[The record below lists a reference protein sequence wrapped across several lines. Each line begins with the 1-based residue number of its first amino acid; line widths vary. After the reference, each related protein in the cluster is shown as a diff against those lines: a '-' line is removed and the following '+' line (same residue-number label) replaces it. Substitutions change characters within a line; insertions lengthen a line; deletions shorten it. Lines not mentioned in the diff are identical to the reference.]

1 MRISNATLSSYGIFR
16 NRRVEFDETQ
26 SIFLAHGRNEGGK
39 STLLSFM
46 RNMLFGYAK
55 TSGEY
60 PPFSKDERYAKG
72 RLEFLTQ
79 DARRGAIER
88 VWEQGGDP
96 ELEFS
101 ARLAEGALTREE
113 LTALLGG
120 GMVNRDFFANFF
132 GISYR
137 EIATGESRLTSKK
150 LSETVY
156 GLAFGNAEQFT
167 KARENLKKRM
177 ESLYLPKGKKKPV
190 IQNAIQSFVEAKARR
205 GSNSTGEV
213 ARLEE
218 EKRNLE
224 EESTRASQ
232 ALNEAKRGAAFAE
245 SQVGALDAKG
255 RYDAAESR
263 LRQLLSRGYD
273 AESLA
278 EFDEEAERGASAILE
293 ELAQARRDAQTLKT
307 RVADAE
313 LGVASAKAALNPVF
327 AARYDAIDAQ
337 VAVASI
343 FKDGR
348 SGLDESRR
356 ELVARRRRLFEELE
370 ELGAL
375 AADASESER
384 DEAFAERLRALPA
397 PLSQELDSQTRRER
411 SLDDA
416 IRDEKPRVDAKRRE
430 FERAAAAL
438 DDAKKE
444 LDALGEDAQR
454 NVGEIVDET
463 ELLAQERG
471 RVELARKR
479 LTDYRR
485 KRAKIEETTRRLAD
499 AALGEDAQNS
509 SARVRLDALL
519 LKNPDAALPI
529 ATNVLLENYEEA
541 QEIVQERRKE
551 YESAER
557 SVQTFE
563 RELEA
568 LGTAAEDVETLLAQ
582 ARARRDAQWNVVAG
596 YLEQGKI
603 LALEEAIFLN
613 AIRAFKRGVDE
624 TDALHEKRRES
635 AEKKGYVD
643 KLRRDL
649 SAATQERAAIRTR
662 LDASVERA
670 AKIERETKF
679 FFAQGGFEFCAA
691 WSMDALLAWI
701 GEWRALAGLLD
712 ELSEIEKDVK
722 AFALEL
728 RDFLA
733 HCVQIA
739 ADWGADLDL
748 DFDARAPLPL
758 DAPDESLETLLA
770 SFDAAARRWKLL
782 EADAKRRQERV
793 VEYARCV
800 DERRRVEVELRE
812 VEAELDALAAE
823 RAALAADLADFLNK
837 IDPPVSVEARRSWN
851 ALLLF
856 FQGLKRWR
864 EAARSLEKD
873 AADFDAKRSRFDTHE
888 RAVRALAETLGA
900 SDLPDGDYPTILNRW
915 KEIATRAR
923 DAQNTHRERAKAQEQ
938 DALLLKDVEAKIDAI
953 RDAYK
958 TIWSRYV
965 AKEEEFEEFRQLARE
980 YREARKE
987 RKTARWELAKT
998 LNLDANSSEFE
1009 AAVDRLSERD
1019 PEELRAALHEAKETL
1034 AARDEESVHARELLF
1049 AKKKELEEALAET
1062 GGADAEYAY
1071 TASLAS
1077 LSAGIDEYVP
1087 LKLAYEAL
1095 NASLKEFE
1103 ETRAPRILER
1113 ASRLFRD
1120 VTDGAY
1126 ERIFPSDA
1134 SEGKGRKGRGS
1145 ASTPG
1150 DESRFNDGSAMG
1162 YLVETRGE
1170 KKPLDA
1176 LSQGTREQLYLAI
1189 RLALIEEYAVDREP
1203 LPLLAD
1209 DVLVQYDDRRVEKT
1223 IEALCRFASPSQ
1235 QVILMTHHAAT
1246 RDAFARIVG
1255 AEGIIELDE

>member
-1 MRISNATLSSYGIFR
+1 MRISKATLSSYGIFR
-16 NRRVEFDETQ
+16 NRRLEFDETQ

-55 TSGEY
+55 TSWEY
-60 PPFSKDERYAKG
+60 PPFSQETRYAG
-72 RLEFLTQ
+72 GTLEFLTQ

-88 VWEQGGDP
+88 RWEQGGDP
-96 ELEFS
+96 EVEFS
-101 ARLAEGALTREE
+101 ARLDGSALTRDG
-113 LTALLGG
+113 LAAFLGG

-167 KARENLKKRM
+167 RARENLKKRM
-177 ESLYLPKGKKKPV
+177 EALYIPKGKKPQ
-190 IQNAIQSFVEAKARR
+190 IQNAIQSFNDAKKRR
-205 GSNSTGEV
+205 GSNSTDVV

-218 EKRNLE
+218 ETRSLE
-224 EESTRASQ
+224 EELKRANH
-232 ALNEAKRGAAFAE
+232 ALSDAKRAAGFAE

-255 RYDAAESR
+255 RYDAAEAR

-273 AESLA
+273 ADALA
-278 EFDEEAERGASAILE
+278 EFDEETERNAASILE

-313 LGVASAKAALNPVF
+313 LGVASAKAALNPDF
-327 AARYDAIDAQ
+327 AERYDAIDAQ
-337 VAVASI
+337 VALASS

-348 SGLDESRR
+348 NGLDELRR
-356 ELVARRRRLFEELE
+356 ELLERYRRLFDELE

-375 AADASESER
+375 APDASESER
-384 DEAFAERLRALPA
+384 DEAFATRLRALSA
-397 PLSQELDSQTRRER
+397 PLAQELDAQARRER

-416 IRDEKPRVDAKRRE
+416 MRDEKPRVDAKRRE
-430 FERAAAAL
+430 YERATAAL
-438 DDAKKE
+438 DAAKKE

-454 NVGEIVDET
+454 NVAEIVDET
-463 ELLAQERG
+463 ELLAKERG
-471 RVELARKR
+471 RVESARKM
-479 LTDYRR
+479 LTDYRL
-485 KRAKIEETTRRLAD
+485 KRAKIEETTRRLAN

-509 SARVRLDALL
+509 PARVRLDALL
-519 LKNPDAALPI
+519 LKNPDVALPI
-529 ATNVLLENYEEA
+529 ATSVLLENYEEA

-557 SVQTFE
+557 SVQTLE

-568 LGTAAEDVETLLAQ
+568 LGTAAEDVETLLAES
-582 ARARRDAQWNVVAG
+582 RARRDAQWNVVAG

-603 LALEEAIFLN
+603 LALEEEIFLN

-649 SAATQERAAIRTR
+649 SAATQERAAIRKR
-662 LDASVERA
+662 LDESVESA
-670 AKIERETKF
+670 AKIEKEAKF

-712 ELSEIEKDVK
+712 ELAEIEKDVA
-722 AFALEL
+722 AFGVEL
-728 RDFLA
+728 HAFLSRCA
-733 HCVQIA
+733 QIA
-739 ADWGADLDL
+739 ASWGADLDY
-748 DFDARAPLPL
+748 DATTPLSL
-758 DAPDESLETLLA
+758 DAPVETLETLLTR
-770 SFDAAARRWKLL
+770 FDAAARRWKLL

-800 DERRRVEVELRE
+800 DERRRVEFELRD
-812 VEAELDALAAE
+812 VEAELDALADE
-823 RAALAADLADFLNK
+823 RDALAADLSDFLK
-837 IDPPVSVEARRSWN
+837 KVEPPVGDEARRSWN

-864 EAARSLEKD
+864 EAARQFEKD
-873 AADFDAKRSRFDTHE
+873 AADFDANRSRFETHE
-888 RAVRALAETLGA
+888 RAVRALAQELGA
-900 SDLPDGDYPTILNRW
+900 RDLPDGDYLTILNRW

-953 RDAYK
+953 RDAHK

-965 AKEEEFEEFRQLARE
+965 AKEEEFGEFRQLARE
-980 YREARKE
+980 YREARAE

-1009 AAVDRLSERD
+1009 TAVDELNGRD
-1019 PEELRAALHEAKETL
+1019 PEELRAALREAKETL
-1034 AARDEESVHARELLF
+1034 AARNEESAHARELLF
-1049 AKKKELEEALAET
+1049 AKRKEVDETLAKT

-1077 LSAGIDEYVP
+1077 LSAGIEEYVP

-1145 ASTPG
+1145 ASASG
-1150 DESRFNDGSAMG
+1150 DESRFNDGAAMG

-1223 IEALCRFASPSQ
+1223 IEALSRFASPKQ
-1235 QVILMTHHAAT
+1235 QVILMTHHDAT

-1255 AEGIIELDE
+1255 DAGIIELDE

>member
-55 TSGEY
+55 TTGEY
-60 PPFSKDERYAKG
+60 APFSKNERYVKG
-72 RLEFLTQ
+72 RLDFLTQ

-101 ARLAEGALTREE
+101 ARLDGGTLTREE
-113 LTALLGG
+113 LTAFLGG

-177 ESLYLPKGKKKPV
+177 EALYLPRGKKKP
-190 IQNAIQSFVEAKARR
+190 QIQSAIDSFQKAKARR
-205 GSNSTGEV
+205 GSNSTVEV

-232 ALNEAKRGAAFAE
+232 ALSEARRAAAFAE

-278 EFDEEAERGASAILE
+278 KFDEEAERGAASILE

-337 VAVASI
+337 VAVASS
-343 FKDGR
+343 FKEGR

-356 ELVARRRRLFEELE
+356 ELLERYRRLFDELE

-375 AADASESER
+375 APDASESER
-384 DEAFAERLRALPA
+384 DEAFAKRLRALPA
-397 PLSQELDSQTRRER
+397 PLAQELDAQARRER

-416 IRDEKPRVDAKRRE
+416 MRDEKPRVDAKRRE
-430 FERAAAAL
+430 YERATSAL
-438 DDAKKE
+438 DAAKKE
-444 LDALGEDAQR
+444 LDALGEDAR
-454 NVGEIVDET
+454 GDVDAIVEES
-463 ELLAQERG
+463 ELLAKERG
-471 RVELARKR
+471 RVESARKI
-479 LTDYRR
+479 LTDYRL

-499 AALGEDAQNS
+499 AALGEDALNS
-509 SARVRLDALL
+509 PARVRLDALL

-541 QEIVQERRKE
+541 QEIVRERRKE
-551 YESAER
+551 YDGAER
-557 SVQTFE
+557 NVQTLE

-568 LGTAAEDVETLLAQ
+568 LGAAAEDVETLLAE
-582 ARARRDAQWNVVAG
+582 ARARRDAQWNVVSG

-603 LALEEAIFLN
+603 LALEEGIFLN

-649 SAATQERAAIRTR
+649 SAATQDRDAILKR
-662 LDASVERA
+662 LDESVESA

-701 GEWRALAGLLD
+701 GEWRALTGLLD
-712 ELSEIEKDVK
+712 ELAEIEKDVA
-722 AFALEL
+722 AFGVEL
-728 RDFLA
+728 HAFLSRCA
-733 HCVQIA
+733 QIA
-739 ADWGADLDL
+739 ADWGADLDY
-748 DFDARAPLPL
+748 DATTPLSL
-758 DAPDESLETLLA
+758 DAPVETLETLLTR
-770 SFDAAARRWKLL
+770 FDVAARRWKQL
-782 EADAKRRQERV
+782 EGDAKRRQERV

-800 DERRRVEVELRE
+800 DERRRVEVELRD
-812 VEAELDALAAE
+812 VEAELAALADE
-823 RAALAADLADFLNK
+823 RAALAADLSDFLQK
-837 IDPPVSVEARRSWN
+837 VEPPFGDEARRSWN
-851 ALLLF
+851 ALFLF

-864 EAARSLEKD
+864 EAARQFEKD
-873 AADFDAKRSRFDTHE
+873 AADFDANRSRFETHE
-888 RAVRALAETLGA
+888 RAVRALAQELGA
-900 SDLPDGDYPTILNRW
+900 HDLPDGDYLTILNRW

-923 DAQNTHRERAKAQEQ
+923 DAQHTHRERAKAQEQ
-938 DALLLKDVEAKIDAI
+938 DALLLKDVEAKIAAI
-953 RDAYK
+953 REAFE
-958 TIWSRYV
+958 TLWSRYV

-998 LNLDANSSEFE
+998 LDLDANSSEFE
-1009 AAVDRLSERD
+1009 TAVDRLSERD
-1019 PEELRAALHEAKETL
+1019 PEELRAALQEAKETL
-1034 AARDEESVHARELLF
+1034 AARDEESAHARELLF

-1077 LSAGIDEYVP
+1077 LSAGIEEYVP

-1103 ETRAPRILER
+1103 ETRVPRILER

-1134 SEGKGRKGRGS
+1134 SEGRGRKGRAS

-1150 DESRFNDGSAMG
+1150 DESRFNDGAAMG
-1162 YLVETRGE
+1162 YLVESRGE
-1170 KKPLDA
+1170 KKTLDA

-1223 IEALCRFASPSQ
+1223 IEALSRFASPKQ
-1235 QVILMTHHAAT
+1235 QVILMTHHDAT

-1255 AEGIIELDE
+1255 NAGIIELDE

>member
-1 MRISNATLSSYGIFR
+1 MRISNATLRSYGIFR

-60 PPFSKDERYAKG
+60 SPFSKEGRYAEG
-72 RLEFLTQ
+72 TVEFQTQ
-79 DARRGAIER
+79 DALRGAIER
-88 VWEQGGDP
+88 RWEQGGEP
-96 ELEFS
+96 ELEFR
-101 ARLAEGALTREE
+101 ARLGGASLTREE
-113 LTALLGG
+113 LTAFLGG

-167 KARENLKKRM
+167 KARDNLKKRM
-177 ESLYLPKGKKKPV
+177 ESLYLPKGKKKPQ
-190 IQNAIQSFVEAKARR
+190 IQSAIQAFQDAKARR
-205 GSNSTGEV
+205 GSNSTDVV

-218 EKRNLE
+218 ETRNLE
-224 EESTRASQ
+224 EDANRATH
-232 ALNEAKRGAAFAE
+232 ALIEARRAASFAD
-245 SQVGALDAKG
+245 SQVGALEAKG
-255 RYDAAESR
+255 RYDAAEAR
-263 LRQLLSRGYD
+263 LGQLLSRGY
-273 AESLA
+273 ESAALA
-278 EFDEEAERGASAILE
+278 AFDEEAERNSASILE
-293 ELAQARRDAQTLKT
+293 ELGQAQRDAQTLKG

-327 AARYDAIDAQ
+327 AERYDAIDAQ
-337 VAVASI
+337 VAVASS

-348 SGLDESRR
+348 NGLEESSRALF
-356 ELVARRRRLFEELE
+356 ERRRRLFAELE

-375 AADASESER
+375 APDASESER
-384 DEAFAERLRALPA
+384 GEAFAARLRALPA
-397 PLSQELDSQTRRER
+397 PLAQELDAYARRER
-411 SLDDA
+411 SLEDA
-416 IRDEKPRVDAKRRE
+416 ARDEKPRVDAKRRE
-430 FERAAAAL
+430 FERATAAL
-438 DDAKKE
+438 DAAKKE
-444 LDALGEDAQR
+444 LDALGEDAQKD
-454 NVGEIVDET
+454 VGEIVEET
-463 ELLAQERG
+463 ELLAKERG
-471 RVELARKR
+471 RVESARKT

-499 AALGEDAQNS
+499 AALGEDAQES
-509 SARVRLDALL
+509 HARLRLDALL

-529 ATNVLLENYEEA
+529 ATDVLLKNYA
-541 QEIVQERRKE
+541 QAQGIVQERRKE
-551 YESAER
+551 FESAER
-557 SVQTFE
+557 DVAALE

-568 LGTAAEDVETLLAQ
+568 LGATTEDVETLLAE
-582 ARARRDAQWNVVAG
+582 ARARRDAQWNVVAE
-596 YLEQGKI
+596 YLEQGNV
-603 LALEEAIFLN
+603 LALEEEIFFN
-613 AIRAFKRGVDE
+613 ALRAFKRGVDE
-624 TDALHEKRRES
+624 TDALQEKRRDS
-635 AEKKGYVD
+635 AEKKGYVE

-649 SAATQERAAIRTR
+649 SAKTQERDAIREL
-662 LDASVERA
+662 LDESVEHA

-679 FFAQGGFEFCAA
+679 FFAQGGFDFCAA
-691 WSMDALLAWI
+691 WSMDALLAWL

-712 ELSEIEKDVK
+712 ELSEIENDVE

-728 RDFLA
+728 HSFLSRCA
-733 HCVQIA
+733 QIA
-739 ADWGADLDL
+739 ADWGADLGY
-748 DFDARAPLPL
+748 DATTPLSL
-758 DAPDESLETLLA
+758 DAPVETLETLLTR
-770 SFDAAARRWKLL
+770 FDAAARRWKLL
-782 EADAKRRQERV
+782 EGDAKRRQERI

-800 DERRRVEVELRE
+800 DERRRVEGELRD
-812 VEAELDALAAE
+812 VEAATTARDAE
-823 RAALAADLADFLNK
+823 RVALAADLSVFLKK
-837 IDPPVSVEARRSWN
+837 IDPPFGDEARRSWN

-856 FQGLKRWR
+856 FQGLKHWR
-864 EAARSLEKD
+864 EDALRLEKD
-873 AADFDAKRSRFDTHE
+873 CADFDAKRSRFEAHE
-888 RAVRALAETLGA
+888 RAVRALAETLGS
-900 SDLPDGDYPTILNRW
+900 SDLPAGEYLTILNRW

-923 DAQNTHRERAKAQEQ
+923 DAENTHRERAKAQEQ
-938 DALLLKDVEAKIDAI
+938 DARLLKEVDAKIAAI
-953 RDAYK
+953 RNAHK
-958 TIWSRYV
+958 TIWSRFV
-965 AKEEEFEEFRQLARE
+965 EKEEEFGEFRQLARE
-980 YREARKE
+980 YREARQE

-998 LNLDANSSEFE
+998 LNLDANSPEFE
-1009 AAVDRLSERD
+1009 TAVDQLSERD
-1019 PEELRAALHEAKETL
+1019 PEELRAALQEATERL
-1034 AARDEESVHARELLF
+1034 AAREEEAVHARELHY
-1049 AKKKELEEALAET
+1049 AKKKELEGALAET

-1077 LSAGIDEYVP
+1077 LSAGIEEYIP

-1103 ETRAPRILER
+1103 ETRVPRILER

-1145 ASTPG
+1145 ASATV
-1150 DESRFNDGSAMG
+1150 DESRFNDGAAMG

-1170 KKPLDA
+1170 TKTLDA

-1223 IEALCRFASPSQ
+1223 IEALSRFASPRQ
-1235 QVILMTHHAAT
+1235 QVILMTHHGAT

-1255 AEGIIELDE
+1255 SAGIIELDE